1 MNGGY
6 FFMSITQIVEEAHK
20 LACTPYHMSNPSFA
34 SVSPVYIAPTS
45 NIKAACKI
53 VGNAKSVLAVGG
65 MGAIGYEMALN
76 GAEKIDLFDINIL
89 QKMYAEIVKAG
100 IINFDYDTFIK
111 YFTLPY
117 QQNMMPYEVMKNLL
131 SPEMYLRLRD
141 YLSWDTKIVY
151 DYLYHSFSSVDLIA
165 SSVYRFEFDVS
176 IGFLRKFASLYN
188 KRSYYILQELLR
200 NNPNLITYQT
210 ASLIDIP
217 SLYTGGYDAI
227 ILDNI
232 LQYFRSLEGLDTVE
246 KVDEFVKGKL
256 NAMLNPGGTV
266 EVNYGYELRTAALK
280 RMLKIPYN
288 KKNLVDNMSNLP
300 PYMLSMASDAL
311 TEKEMQEGLNTN
323 LIFHGGYDYHFI
335 PGVEIEHKSDNVVL
349 TYTRHK

>member
-1 MNGGY
+1 MP
-6 FFMSITQIVEEAHK
+6 ITQIVGEVHK
-20 LACTPYHMSNPSFA
+20 LACTPYHMSHPTFS
-34 SVSPVYIAPTS
+34 SISSVYIAPTS
-45 NIKAACKI
+45 NIKDVCKI

-89 QKMYAEIVKAG
+89 QKMYAEIVKAA

-117 QQNMMPYEVMKNLL
+117 QQDLMPYEVLKNLL
-131 SPEMYLRLRD
+131 SPEMYLRLRN
-141 YLSWDTKIVY
+141 YLSWDTRIVY

-176 IGFLRKFASLYN
+176 VGFLRKFASLYN
-188 KRSYYILQELLR
+188 KKSYYILQELLR

-210 ASLIDIP
+210 ASLTDIP

-232 LQYFRSLEGLDTVE
+232 LQYFRTIEGLDTFD
-246 KVDEFVKGKL
+246 KVDSFIKDKL
-256 NAMLNPGGTV
+256 NAMLNPGGVV

-280 RMLKIPYN
+280 RMLNIPYN
-288 KKNLVDNMSNLP
+288 KKNLVDNLSNLP
-300 PYMLSMASDAL
+300 SYMLSMASDML
-311 TEKEMQEGLNTN
+311 TQKEMNEGLNTN
-323 LIFHGGYDYHFI
+323 LMSIGGYDYHFI

>member
-1 MNGGY
+1 MP
-6 FFMSITQIVEEAHK
+6 ITQIVGEVHK
-20 LACTPYHMSNPSFA
+20 LACTPYHMSHPTFS
-34 SVSPVYIAPTS
+34 SISSVYIAPTS
-45 NIKAACKI
+45 NIKDACKI

-89 QKMYAEIVKAG
+89 QKMYAEIVKAA

-117 QQNMMPYEVMKNLL
+117 QQDLMPYEVLKNLL
-131 SPEMYLRLRD
+131 SPQMYLRLRN
-141 YLSWDTKIVY
+141 YLSWDTRIVY

-176 IGFLRKFASLYN
+176 VGFLRKFASLYN
-188 KRSYYILQELLR
+188 KKSYYILQELLR

-210 ASLIDIP
+210 ASLTDIP

-232 LQYFRSLEGLDTVE
+232 LQYFRTIQGLDTFD
-246 KVDEFVKGKL
+246 KVDSFIKDKL
-256 NAMLNPGGTV
+256 NAMLNPGGVV

-280 RMLKIPYN
+280 RMLNIPYN
-288 KKNLVDNMSNLP
+288 KKNLVDNLSNLP
-300 PYMLSMASDAL
+300 SYMLSMASDML
-311 TEKEMQEGLNTN
+311 TQKEINEGLNTN
-323 LIFHGGYDYHFI
+323 LMSIGGYDYHFI